1 MEGAKMFKTRS
12 GYCFITPD
20 EIILTQQQHL
30 QKKPAKPA
38 GDLSTVVLSLY
49 AIAAAFVF
57 YFSVLGFQQA
67 DYYPAAV
74 LLIVSVGIMAY
85 VYTARNKSFAPI
97 IPRESIR
104 DIELIKAIPGG
115 LGTHFNIWFE
125 DDNGQLKRRV
135 IKLPG
140 MFVPENTELVNAI
153 KIMQEEFGE

>member
-20 EIILTQQQHL
+20 EIILTQKDHL

-38 GDLSTVVLSLY
+38 GDISTIVLSLY
-49 AIAAAFVF
+49 AISAAFVF
-57 YFSVLGFQQA
+57 YFAVLGFQQA

-74 LLIVSVGIMAY
+74 FLIISVGIMSY
-85 VYTARNKSFAPI
+85 VYTARDKSFTPVIA
-97 IPRESIR
+97 RESIR

-125 DDNGQLKRRV
+125 DDKGQLKRRV

-140 MFVPENTELVNAI
+140 MFVPDNIELANAI
-153 KIMQEEFGE
+153 KVMQEEFGE

>member
-20 EIILTQQQHL
+20 EIILTQQNQL
-30 QKKPAKPA
+30 QKTPAKPA
-38 GDLSTVVLSLY
+38 GDISTIVLSLY
-49 AIAAAFVF
+49 AIGAAFVF
-57 YFSVLGFQQA
+57 YFAVLGFQRGE
-67 DYYPAAV
+67 YYPAAV

-85 VYTARNKSFAPI
+85 VYAGRNKSFTPV

-104 DIELIKAIPGG
+104 DIELIKANPGG

-125 DDNGQLKRRV
+125 DDQTQLKRRV

-140 MFVPENTELVNAI
+140 MFVPENLELANAI